1 MQNNF
6 NGTNKQ
12 PIYQNG
18 QLNSNQNRKLTP
30 NKVNIGLKAN
40 SSLGQHPN
48 AMRPGDMGRNF
59 DNIKKNGK
67 NNSRS
72 NTIEQQFDKDS
83 KKSVKRK
90 ERASSTIEHADNDP
104 NMALMA
110 NGQSQVQVSQTGSL
124 LIGPGGRPK
133 TSQGKNGPVPQTND
147 HTNTNTNSRMS
158 HYSANAQ
165 NQGIKQMNV
174 SHGGSNYGLPK
185 AAQNVQLRQNVQLKQ
200 GGIGMPAHQ
209 RSTST

>member
-1 MQNNF
+1 MQPSTVQGNSSSGIQFPNNRSGFENAELSSKFKKKNTRTQIQDNNITPGQVIQQQTNNNF
-6 NGTNKQ
+6 NGTGSNKQ
-12 PIYQNG
+12 PIYPNA

-40 SSLGQHPN
+40 TSLGQHPT

-59 DNIKKNGK
+59 DVSMKKNGK

-90 ERASSTIEHADNDP
+90 ERASSTIEHADNGADP

-110 NGQSQVQVSQTGSL
+110 NGQS
-124 LIGPGGRPK
+124 
-133 TSQGKNGPVPQTND
+133 
-147 HTNTNTNSRMS
+147 
-158 HYSANAQ
+158 
-165 NQGIKQMNV
+165 
-174 SHGGSNYGLPK
+174 
-185 AAQNVQLRQNVQLKQ
+185 
-200 GGIGMPAHQ
+200 
-209 RSTST
+209 